1 MKINE
6 KTNKKTNKKA
16 ASYALMESIA
26 DNNYTAVIDSF
37 EETDG
42 LVDVFAGVC
51 RELTFFVMKDFMY
64 SVFGA
69 SDTGYKHFSNK
80 DANVSVRDILNA
92 EALLSSEIDCP
103 SRAKALAKDYFD
115 SSILSLLFSLRLT
128 GDNMGDNID
137 LMESIFD
144 YTRGDR
150 LYIKTLKA
158 HTREK
163 DMAVCMLLK
172 NCYCMSAKEIAR
184 RMNISEAKV
193 YKLIAAWDDSRDS
206 IYVRLYHYLHSRIV
220 AMRHQILDDQE
231 GMIFLRPAKNA
242 KDYISIDTK
251 NSFMEPTSLGEEEVS
266 KMLDDFKRKK
276 EIGKMSNRLG
286 IDISKY
292 NGRCD
297 MEAAK
302 KAGVQFAVLKA
313 GSGYSGEDPYW
324 VKNYNSCK
332 KAGLGVGAYWYCY
345 ATTVDEALKEADMFL
360 HSLEGMQFDYPVYLD
375 MEDKCQSR
383 LGNDLRTRIA
393 YAFMKRVE
401 SRGYYVGLYSMKSWL
416 DNKFDMSRLKD
427 FDLWVA
433 RWSSRHH
440 GYNGPGLVGMWQYT
454 NKAHF
459 KGIGSTSEGGVDANV
474 AYLDYPTIIKKNG
487 LNNYV
492 KVM

>member
-1 MKINE
+1 MII
-6 KTNKKTNKKA
+6 NKKTNKKA

-92 EALLSSEIDCP
+92 EALLSSEIDCT

-172 NCYCMSAKEIAR
+172 NCYRMSAKEIAR

-206 IYVRLYHYLHSRIV
+206 IYVRLYHYLNSRIV
-220 AMRHQILDDQE
+220 AMRQQILDDQD
-231 GMIFLRPAKNA
+231 GMIFLRAAKNA

-251 NSFMEPTSLGEEEVS
+251 NSFMEPASLGEEEVS

-292 NGRCD
+292 NGRCN
-297 MEAAK
+297 MEAA
-302 KAGVQFAVLKA
+302 
-313 GSGYSGEDPYW
+313 
-324 VKNYNSCK
+324 K